1 MPTRQAEAVW
11 EGDLK
16 SGKGNIKGASGAI
29 AVPYSFGTRFE
40 NAPGTNPEE
49 LLAAAHS
56 GCYSMALA
64 HLLASAGT
72 PPTRVHTTAQVTIEK
87 VGDGFKITRIKLVC
101 EATVPGIDEG
111 KFHETA
117 RAVKDG
123 CPVSAALSAV
133 PIELEA
139 KLVK

>member
-16 SGKGNIKGASGAI
+16 SGKGTIKGASGAI
-29 AVPYSFGTRFE
+29 NVPYSFGTRFE

-49 LLAAAHS
+49 LIGAAHA

-64 HLLASAGT
+64 ATLAGAGT
-72 PPTRVHTTAQVTIEK
+72 TPTRVHTTAAVTIDK
-87 VGDGFKITRIKLVC
+87 VPEGFKITRIKLTC
-101 EATVPGIDEG
+101 EATVPGIDEAT
-111 KFHETA
+111 FHATA
-117 RAVKDG
+117 LKVKSG
-123 CPVSAALSAV
+123 CPVSGALAAV

-139 KLVK
+139 KLIK